1 MKKGKSMAVLLSA
14 AMLVTPLS
22 PLTVEAAEGLTGQ
35 VLNLSFDGSLED
47 VGGAHGVTMG
57 KGAENYVEG
66 IKGQGLSLDGMGKA
80 MSSWERKKTSS
91 RRISPCHSG

>member
-1 MKKGKSMAVLLSA
+1 MCIRDRQGAKRVDKVTLKKVRAIMQTVTSVSYTHLDVYKRQ

-47 VGGAHGVTMG
+47 VGGAQDVY
-57 KGAENYVEG
+57 KR
-66 IKGQGLSLDGMGKA
+66 QS
-80 MSSWERKKTSS
+80 
-91 RRISPCHSG
+91 